1 MLLWVSVKLLILPW
15 LEPRTTISPKAILLK
30 QSSLLIHLSA
40 YILFSFSVVVVV
52 VVVIFF
58 TNFFFSSTLIRFVY
72 AQFFFWQTIA
82 KILHTNRIFFSPF
95 FLRPI
100 TLIFASNFNLST
112 ICQNNLAQDHPPW
125 IFFFSLSSSHSHFL
139 SLNLHMV
146 PIQRAVPR
154 VTPIC
159 STKFPQLFKSN

>member
-15 LEPRTTISPKAILLK
+15 LEPRTIISPKAIFLT

-40 YILFSFSVVVVV
+40 YIFFSFSVV

-58 TNFFFSSTLIRFVY
+58 TNFLSSTLIRFVY

-82 KILHTNRIFFSPF
+82 KILHTNRIFFPF

-125 IFFFSLSSSHSHFL
+125 IFFSLSLLLILIFIS
-139 SLNLHMV
+139 
-146 PIQRAVPR
+146 
-154 VTPIC
+154 
-159 STKFPQLFKSN
+159 